1 MKKIAKTCLIGAVI
15 CLCVVLV
22 FLAGVCV
29 YLNTDHARDLIQD
42 KVNGVIPGKIIFSD
56 FRFSPFKG
64 KLALKNV
71 ILKDRHNSEIAGL
84 NALRVELSWFTL
96 LEGALTVKNV
106 ILEDPWANLYTDKSG
121 ELNLVRAVT
130 PARKKEARLKGEP
143 GVKRAFG
150 FFPIEIRVKL
160 LELAHGSILYER
172 ASSGLI
178 ISVKDFDLR
187 AEGDLLRQSSRI
199 VLQIAEGRI
208 GSPKVN
214 TSLTRCTVR
223 AALQGNCIDE
233 LLIEANTPAS
243 RLTVSGSIRNIFKKP
258 VFDLSLNVLA
268 ALPEFQKSLSLK
280 TLLTGDIR
288 ARITARGILDNPE
301 VTMGLT
307 YGGGMLSGNYVDRAS
322 LDLILKER
330 LVILNKFNVDIGSGN
345 MSMQGKVDLSRAFK
359 QGFIAPQRDFTAISY
374 HVLLKGTGIRFE
386 KLRSAVEHGFS
397 GIVAFNMALSGT
409 GLSPKKMSTDGEM
422 EANFKEFAAGT
433 LEKPIDLNVTTRAGL
448 KGGVVTIKQLKARS
462 GSLSMQSSGR
472 FDLSSGDIT
481 VSLAMETPDLTET
494 LSYLGIGGLRGAC
507 DIRGTL
513 SGSLK
518 SPAFDFALQGRQLR
532 YRHVTLGNIGVNANL
547 EQSGRLRVA
556 MLSLENQG
564 SLINATGSVKV
575 FKEDFFKVDRTVPLN
590 LSVTFKDVEM
600 RDFFTKEIVKGM
612 IAGQVNIDGP
622 LQSLI
627 AKGALAGKDL
637 KYKAIHIGDC
647 ETIFRFSD
655 GKLSVEKMEI
665 RNHKSRLRFSGTA
678 QVFDQKTKRV
688 LKDPAFTLGVR
699 GENISFEDFVDGLKG
714 KVSLAATMEGSV
726 RRPRGT
732 IDLHGTNVDLGIQ
745 RFHDVK
751 LTCVLDGQKA
761 WFRPLHLAVAPGEL
775 IECSGWLTFDKLYQI
790 EMISKGVS
798 LGNIQKLK
806 NREIAEG
813 KIFFIV
819 SGHGALENPQL
830 KGDIT
835 LKNLRFKGKSF
846 EDFEIHLDLH
856 DKVARISGKLN
867 FDVAA
872 SFQLQNNDFSATLLF
887 HETDLSPYFRI
898 AGKDQLSGMVTGK
911 VETSGNIKALRQTRV
926 YADFSQLAL
935 FFKGNAFIH
944 APHFRASLKNED
956 ISIAADRLILLK
968 EGHIDIRGKGKIN
981 GLIDFQA
988 AGTIPLEVAGAFT
1001 PHLPDIAGD
1010 ISLSVSVKGTWSHP
1024 DIQADIGLRHMSF
1037 TIPALAQKLHDING
1051 SIRIVQKAITVEG
1064 LEGQLD
1070 TGRFDLK
1077 GRIEVEGFRPSTI
1090 AINFSASSLPVRV
1103 PDTLDLLLNTQLS
1116 INGPPKEILIRGEAI
1131 ILEGTYHKDV
1141 NLGILQA
1148 IGEKKREEAP
1158 PATKQSLAFLNNI
1171 IADISIKHRNPF
1183 FVDNNLAR
1191 FDISPDLRVSGMLSK
1206 PIITGRAS
1214 IERGTITYRN
1224 KTFIVKKGIIDFTNP
1239 YRTEPTV
1246 DIQSEVQIRKWTIYL
1261 AVAGPP
1267 DRLSFELTSDPP
1279 EEDGDI
1285 VSLLL
1290 IGKTR
1295 NEFIKAERGTTQS
1308 AAKLLAGV
1316 ISAALE
1322 EDIKRATGLD
1332 IVRIETQTQDN
1343 EATSDQIK
1351 VTLGKELSKRMTIKY
1366 TVEPKD
1372 GELTQRAI
1380 AEYKLLENIV
1390 LSGYQ
1395 DNEGLQGGEIF
1406 FRLEFR

>member
-1 MKKIAKTCLIGAVI
+1 MKRIAKRCFIGAVI
-15 CLCVVLV
+15 CLCIVLV

-29 YLNTDHARDLIQD
+29 YLNTDHARDLIQG
-42 KVNGVIPGKIIFSD
+42 KVNGVIPGKISFSD

-64 KLALKNV
+64 ELALKNV
-71 ILKDRHNSEIAGL
+71 TLKDRRNGEIAGL
-84 NALRVELSWFTL
+84 NALRIEVSWATL
-96 LEGALTVKNV
+96 LKRTLTIKNV
-106 ILEDPWANLYTDKSG
+106 ILEKPWANLYTDKSG

-130 PARKKEARLKGEP
+130 PARKKEAGLKGEL
-143 GVKRAFG
+143 GEKRAFG
-150 FFPIEIRVKL
+150 FPIKIRVKS
-160 LELAHGSILYER
+160 LELAHGSIRYEMV
-172 ASSGLI
+172 SSGLI
-178 ISVKDFDLR
+178 ISVKGLDVS
-187 AEGDLLRQSSRI
+187 AEGDLLRQSARI

-208 GSPKVN
+208 DSPKVN
-214 TSLTRCTVR
+214 TSLARCTMR
-223 AALQGNCIDE
+223 AALQEDRIDE

-243 RLTVSGSIRNIFKKP
+243 RLTASGSVRDIFKKP
-258 VFDLSLNVLA
+258 MFDLSLDVLA
-268 ALPEFQKSLSLK
+268 ALGEVQKSLSLNK
-280 TLLTGDIR
+280 LLTGDIR
-288 ARITARGILDNPE
+288 ARITARGELDNPE
-301 VTMGLT
+301 VTMSLT

-330 LVILNKFNVDIGSGN
+330 LVTLNNLNAGIGSGN
-345 MSMQGKVDLSRAFK
+345 MSMQGKVDLSKAFK
-359 QGFIAPQRDFTAISY
+359 QGFIAPQRDLTAISY
-374 HVLLKGTGIRFE
+374 HVLLKGAGIRLE
-386 KLRSAVEHGFS
+386 ELRSAVEHGSS

-409 GLSPKKMSTDGEM
+409 GLSPKEMSTNGEM
-422 EANFKEFAAGT
+422 EADFKEFVAGT
-433 LEKPIDLNVTTRAGL
+433 LEKPVDLNVTTSAGL
-448 KGGVVTIKQLKARS
+448 KDGVVTVKQLKARS
-462 GSLSMQSSGR
+462 GSLSMRSSGR
-472 FDLSSGDIT
+472 FDLSSGNIAA
-481 VSLAMETPDLTET
+481 SLAIEAPDLTET
-494 LSYLGIGGLRGAC
+494 FSSLGIGGLRGAC
-507 DIRGTL
+507 DIRATL
-513 SGSLK
+513 SGSPK
-518 SPAFDFALQGRQLR
+518 RPAFDFVLQGRQLR

-575 FKEDFFKVDRTVPLN
+575 FKEDLFKVDRTIPLN
-590 LSVTFKDVEM
+590 LSVTFKNVEM
-600 RDFFTKEIVKGM
+600 RDFFTMEPVKGT
-612 IAGQVNIDGP
+612 IDGQVNLDGP

-637 KYKAIHIGDC
+637 KSKAIRIGDC

-665 RNHKSRLRFSGTA
+665 RNHKSMLRFSGTA
-678 QVFDQKTKRV
+678 QVFDQKTRRV

-699 GENISFEDFVDGLKG
+699 GDSISVEDFVDGLKG
-714 KVSLAATMEGSV
+714 KVSLAATMEGKV

-732 IDLHGTNVDLGIQ
+732 IDLHGTNVDLGVQ

-761 WFRPLHLAVAPGEL
+761 WFRPLHLAVVPGEL
-775 IECSGWLTFDKLYQI
+775 IECSGWLTLDKRYQV

-798 LGNIQKLK
+798 LGSIQKIK
-806 NREIAEG
+806 NREITEG
-813 KIFFIV
+813 KIVFTV
-819 SGHGALENPQL
+819 SGHGTLENPQL

-835 LKNLRFKGKSF
+835 LKNLSFRDKSL
-846 EDFEIHLDLH
+846 EDFQIHLDLH

-872 SFQLQNNDFSATLLF
+872 SFHLQNNDFSATLLF

-898 AGKDQLSGMVTGK
+898 AGKNQLSGMVTGK
-911 VETSGNIKALRQTRV
+911 VEASGNIKALRKTQV
-926 YADFSQLAL
+926 NADFSQLAL
-935 FFKGNAFIH
+935 FFKGNALIH
-944 APHFRASLKNED
+944 GPHFRASLKDED

-968 EGHIDIRGKGKIN
+968 EGHIDVRGKGKIN
-981 GLIDFQA
+981 GPIDLQA

-1010 ISLSVSVKGTWSHP
+1010 ISLSFSVKGTWSNP
-1024 DIQADIGLRHMSF
+1024 DIQAGIGLRHMSF
-1037 TIPALAQKLHDING
+1037 AIPALVQKLHNVNG
-1051 SIRIVQKAITVEG
+1051 SIRITQKAITIERV
-1064 LEGQLD
+1064 EGQLD

-1077 GRIEVEGFRPSTI
+1077 GRIELEGFRPSFI
-1090 AINFSASSLPVRV
+1090 AMNFNTNSLPVRV

-1116 INGPPKEILIRGEAI
+1116 INGPPKKILIRGEAI
-1131 ILEGTYHKDV
+1131 ILEGTYYKDV
-1141 NLGILQA
+1141 NLSILQA

-1158 PATKQSLAFLNNI
+1158 PSTKQSLAFLKNI
-1171 IADISIKHRNPF
+1171 SGDISIKYRNPF
-1183 FVDNNLAR
+1183 LVDNNLAR
-1191 FDISPDLRVSGMLSK
+1191 LDISPDLRVSGVLSK

-1224 KTFIVKKGIIDFTNP
+1224 KTFIVKKGIIDFANP
-1239 YRTEPTV
+1239 YQTEPTV

-1267 DRLSFELTSDPP
+1267 DRLSFELNSDPP

-1295 NEFIKAERGTTQS
+1295 NELIKTEGGATQS

-1366 TVEPKD
+1366 TMEPKD

-1380 AEYKLLENIV
+1380 AEYKLLESIL

-1395 DNEGLQGGEIF
+1395 DNEGLHGGEIF

>member
-1 MKKIAKTCLIGAVI
+1 MKRIAKRCFIGAVI
-15 CLCVVLV
+15 CLCIVLV

-29 YLNTDHARDLIQD
+29 YLNTDHARDLIQG
-42 KVNGVIPGKIIFSD
+42 KVNGVIPGKISFSD
-56 FRFSPFKG
+56 FRFSLFKG
-64 KLALKNV
+64 ELALKNV
-71 ILKDRHNSEIAGL
+71 KLKDRHNGEIAGL
-84 NALRVELSWFTL
+84 NALRVDVSWASL
-96 LEGALTVKNV
+96 LKGALTIKNV
-106 ILEDPWANLYTDKSG
+106 ILEKPWANIYTDKSG
-121 ELNLVRAVT
+121 ELNLVHAVI

-150 FFPIEIRVKL
+150 FPINIQVRS
-160 LELAHGSILYER
+160 LEFAHGSIRYER

-178 ISVKDFDLR
+178 ISVKDLDLR
-187 AEGDLLRQSSRI
+187 AEGDLLRQSARI

-208 GSPKVN
+208 DSPKVN
-214 TSLTRCTVR
+214 TSLARCTVS
-223 AALQGNCIDE
+223 ATLQGDHLDE
-233 LLIEANTPAS
+233 LLIEGNTPAS

-258 VFDLSLNVLA
+258 MFDLSLNVLA
-268 ALPEFQKSLSLK
+268 ALPEVQKSLSLK
-280 TLLTGDIR
+280 TLLTGDMR
-288 ARITARGILDNPE
+288 ARITARGGLDNPE

-307 YGGGMLSGNYVDRAS
+307 YGGGMLLGNCVDRAS

-330 LVILNKFNVDIGSGN
+330 FVTLNNLNAGIGSGN
-345 MSMQGKVDLSRAFK
+345 MSMQGKVDLSKAFK
-359 QGFIAPQRDFTAISY
+359 QGFIAPQSDLRAISY
-374 HVLLKGTGIRFE
+374 HLLLKGTGIRLE

-397 GIVAFNMALSGT
+397 GVVAFTMALSGT
-409 GLSPKKMSTDGEM
+409 GLSLKEMSTDGEM
-422 EANFKEFAAGT
+422 EADFKAFAAGK
-433 LEKPIDLNVTTRAGL
+433 LEKPINLNVTTSAGL
-448 KGGVVTIKQLKARS
+448 KDGVVTIKQLKARS

-472 FDLSSGDIT
+472 FDFSSGNIAA
-481 VSLAMETPDLTET
+481 SLAIEAPDLTET
-494 LSYLGIGGLRGAC
+494 FSSLGIGGIRGAC

-513 SGSLK
+513 SGSPK
-518 SPAFDFALQGRQLR
+518 RPACDFVLQGKQLR

-575 FKEDFFKVDRTVPLN
+575 LKEDFFKVDRTIPLN
-590 LSVTFKDVEM
+590 LSVTFKNVEM
-600 RDFFTKEIVKGM
+600 RDFFTKEPIKGT
-612 IAGQVNIDGP
+612 IEGQVNFDGP

-627 AKGALAGKDL
+627 AKGALEGKDL
-637 KYKAIHIGDC
+637 KSKAIRIGDC
-647 ETIFRFSD
+647 ETTFRYSD
-655 GKLSVEKMEI
+655 GKLFVEKMEI
-665 RNHKSRLRFSGTA
+665 RNQKSVLYFSGTA

-699 GENISFEDFVDGLKG
+699 GDSISVEDFVDGLKG

-775 IECSGWLTFDKLYQI
+775 IECSGWLTFDKRYQI
-790 EMISKGVS
+790 EMISKEVS
-798 LGNIQKLK
+798 LGSIQKLK

-813 KIFFIV
+813 KIIFTA
-819 SGHGALENPQL
+819 SGHGTLENPQL

-835 LKNLRFKGKSF
+835 LKNLTFRDKSF
-846 EDFEIHLDLH
+846 EDFQIHLDLH

-867 FDVAA
+867 FDIAA
-872 SFQLQNNDFSATLLF
+872 SFHLQNNDFSATLLF
-887 HETDLSPYFRI
+887 HETDLSPYFRM
-898 AGKDQLSGMVTGK
+898 AGKNQLSGMVTGK
-911 VETSGNIKALRQTRV
+911 VEASGNIKALHKTQV

-935 FFKGNAFIH
+935 FFEGNALIH
-944 APHFRASLKNED
+944 APHFRASLKDED

-968 EGHIDIRGKGKIN
+968 EGHIDIKGKGKIN
-981 GLIDFQA
+981 GPIDFQA
-988 AGTIPLEVAGAFT
+988 AGTIPLRVAGAFT

-1010 ISLSVSVKGTWSHP
+1010 ISLSVSVKGTWPQP

-1037 TIPALAQKLHDING
+1037 TIPALAQKLHDVNG
-1051 SIRIVQKAITVEG
+1051 SIRIAQKAITIERV
-1064 LEGQLD
+1064 EGQLD

-1077 GRIEVEGFRPSTI
+1077 GRIELAGFRPSFI
-1090 AINFSASSLPVRV
+1090 AMNFNANSLPVRV

-1116 INGPPKEILIRGEAI
+1116 INGPPKKILIQGEVI
-1131 ILEGTYHKDV
+1131 ILEGTYYKDV

-1158 PATKQSLAFLNNI
+1158 PATKPSLAFLKNI
-1171 IADISIKHRNPF
+1171 SADISIKHRNPF
-1183 FVDNNLAR
+1183 LVDNNLAR
-1191 FDISPDLRVSGMLSK
+1191 LDISPDLRVSGMLSK

-1214 IERGTITYRN
+1214 IEKGAITYRN
-1224 KTFIVKKGIIDFTNP
+1224 KVFIVKKGIIDFANP
-1239 YRTEPTV
+1239 YQTELTV

-1285 VSLLL
+1285 ISLLL
-1290 IGKTR
+1290 VGKTR
-1295 NEFIKAERGTTQS
+1295 KELIKAEGGDTQS

-1322 EDIKRATGLD
+1322 QDIKRATGLD

-1343 EATSDQIK
+1343 EETSDQIK
-1351 VTLGKELSKRMTIKY
+1351 VTLGKELYKRMTIKY
-1366 TVEPKD
+1366 TGEPKD

-1380 AEYKLLENIV
+1380 AEYKLLESIL

-1395 DNEGLQGGEIF
+1395 DNKGLHGGEIF